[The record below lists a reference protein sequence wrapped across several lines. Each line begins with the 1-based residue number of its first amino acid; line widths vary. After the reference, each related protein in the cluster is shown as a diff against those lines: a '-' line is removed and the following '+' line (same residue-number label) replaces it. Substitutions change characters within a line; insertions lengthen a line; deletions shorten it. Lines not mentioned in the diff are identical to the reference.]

1 MDLMTNDRDV
11 TGEEEA
17 AEMKLTVK
25 ILTPETSTFSST
37 RTVGTMLEGTN
48 VWATKRTFAG
58 REESVILG
66 VADGSRVTSLKVATY
81 RWGPRSPP
89 VEIHEVNADGTVGA
103 TLIFRDTCG
112 MRHSGESSALPRSYA
127 PESFAVNTHAT
138 KFLFSVKHTSN
149 TEESAGF
156 AIARFY
162 GSPPRPRIGENRV
175 P

>member
-1 MDLMTNDRDV
+1 MTASVVR
-11 TGEEEA
+11 A
-17 AEMKLTVK
+17 ATSEYDSEFTAANMLAGTKVWLTHS
-25 ILTPETSTFSST
+25 IPSGQT
-37 RTVGTMLEGTN
+37 
-48 VWATKRTFAG
+48 
-58 REESVILG
+58 ESVILG

-81 RWGPRSPP
+81 RWSPRSPP

-103 TLIFRDTCG
+103 TLISRDTCG